1 MSSLIE
7 FYKSSIGKKV
17 VMSLTGL
24 FLCLFLAEHLAGN
37 LLLYANDG
45 GKLYEEYSKLLV
57 SNPVIRVIEI
67 VLFVSLFAHA
77 FSGVVL
83 WIKNRRSRPRKYE
96 VYRLNENAELASR
109 ITMLS
114 GSVIFFFL
122 VVHLSSFFW
131 PLRITGSEQGAY
143 HLVQQKFSNAWFSA
157 LYVFALVLIGYHLR
171 HGFQSAFQTMG
182 WMNKKY
188 AGLLQG
194 IAFIFWF
201 LIPVGFASLPIYFYF
216 FHVVAPS
223 SVVTGVR

>member
-1 MSSLIE
+1 MNSLLV
-7 FYKSSIGKKV
+7 FYKSSIGKKA

-24 FLCLFLAEHLAGN
+24 FLCLFLAEHLVGN

-45 GKLYEEYSKLLV
+45 GQLYEKYSEMLV
-57 SNPVIRVIEI
+57 SNPIIRAIEI
-67 VLFVSLFAHA
+67 VLFASLFAHA
-77 FSGVVL
+77 LSGLLL

-96 VYRLNENAELASR
+96 DYRLEDNAELASR

-131 PLRITGSEQGAY
+131 PLRIVGSEQGAY
-143 HLVQQKFSNAWFSA
+143 HLVQQKFSNIWFSG
-157 LYVFALVLIGYHLR
+157 LYVFALVLIAYHLR

-182 WMNKKY
+182 WLNKRY
-188 AGLLQG
+188 TGLLHAV
-194 IAFIFWF
+194 AFVFWF
-201 LIPVGFASLPIYFYF
+201 LIPLGFASLPVYFYF